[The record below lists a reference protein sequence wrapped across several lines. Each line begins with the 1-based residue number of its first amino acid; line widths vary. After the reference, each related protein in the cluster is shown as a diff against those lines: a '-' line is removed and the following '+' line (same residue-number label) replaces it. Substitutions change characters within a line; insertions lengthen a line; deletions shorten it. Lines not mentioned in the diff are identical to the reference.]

1 MKREEGLSLNTISAS
16 SSGTMITK
24 ETGDARNSSFRA
36 SDTIEAKDQPTKLV
50 DRYGFYVS
58 DDFHTSLLVSNQEV
72 IQRKE
77 KEAERTTKWIK
88 MVKGWDKVIINRQE
102 KLKRRVRKG
111 IPDHVRG
118 FVWTKLSEAGQ
129 YKKQYPKL
137 EVIDAKA
144 LELLTE
150 DEVKIY
156 SYRLLNHSALG
167 STNNFMSH

>member
-16 SSGTMITK
+16 SSGTTITK
-24 ETGDARNSSFRA
+24 EMGDAKKSSFRA
-36 SDTIEAKDQPTKLV
+36 SEAVEGKDRPTKLV

-58 DDFHTSLLVSNQEV
+58 DDFHTSLLVSSEEV
-72 IQRKE
+72 IQRKG

-88 MVKGWDKVIINRQE
+88 MVKGWDKVIVNRQE

-118 FVWTKLSEAGQ
+118 FVWTKLSESGQ

-144 LELLTE
+144 LEVLTE
-150 DEVKIY
+150 DKVNTCL
-156 SYRLLNHSALG
+156 YRLLNCSILG
-167 STNNFMSH
+167 RWNICSSR

>member
-167 STNNFMSH
+167 RTNNFMSH

>member
-16 SSGTMITK
+16 SSGTMTIKEIGDTK
-24 ETGDARNSSFRA
+24 ESSFRGGDPVA
-36 SDTIEAKDQPTKLV
+36 EKVESSKLV

-58 DDFHTSLLVSNQEV
+58 DDFHTSLLVSAQEV
-72 IQRKE
+72 IQRKG

-118 FVWTKLSEAGQ
+118 FVWTKLSEAVQ

-137 EVIDAKA
+137 RDIDAKA
-144 LELLTE
+144 LDELTE
-150 DEVKIY
+150 DEVGKV
-156 SYRLLNHSALG
+156 
-167 STNNFMSH
+167 

>member
-167 STNNFMSH
+167 STNNFTSH